1 MNTTDLIIRFTN
13 NSYAENLFIKLSTFD
28 REQEFVEYYNSHHKQ
43 NEAWLSKLNL
53 PHSLSYNDMLL
64 YMNIYGQK
72 DRHYPRISQVN
83 YCSDFFISQLHKGDY
98 FSQPE
103 NLLVILRHFYIPENS
118 ARFLFKQ
125 DYFQSNIIENI
136 KAIFDERETE
146 QRYISDAKIY
156 KKSKKEYFDRILDNL
171 ANDIIPDSIDS
182 ETAASIFK
190 FLSKNKYTQ
199 HNNFVKNFPY
209 LIESTQKQLDD
220 SISLLFTSYKP
231 KQRDTIHIEKVLS
244 CFSNEM
250 IIRHTLVFLNRYT
263 DTYSNREINPYIV
276 PYLFNRG
283 IVQELYHINK
293 LDSVFNA
300 AVSRLSNKN
309 IMSMFDKD
317 NEQKRNYFY
326 KMIFNCDYSSNVKFE
341 ELYKKD
347 PFFLK
352 NEYFQK
358 SSMHDFIAQFEDSMI
373 ELGIEFTNKK
383 QKIDFNT
390 MQIFYNFLCEQNID
404 KENAIIRNV
413 LLGFSRRHS
422 TKQDMQTIERN
433 FEEINSIMLDNFKIN
448 LTEKSLEKHLNLQSF
463 TREYEKT
470 FYTWLENNIIKFNM
484 KDIKGESASPQR
496 QRI

>member
-1 MNTTDLIIRFTN
+1 MNYDDLIIQFKN
-13 NSYAENLFIKLSTFD
+13 NSYAEHLFIKMSTFD
-28 REQEFVEYYNSHHKQ
+28 SEQAFLEYYNSHNK
-43 NEAWLSKLNL
+43 ADKTFLSRLNL
-53 PHSLSYNDMLL
+53 PDSLSYQEMLS
-64 YMNIYGQK
+64 YINIYAKK
-72 DRHYPRISQVN
+72 DRHYPRMSKVD
-83 YCSDFFISQLHKGDY
+83 YCSDFFISQLHNAGY
-98 FSQPE
+98 FSKSE
-103 NLLVILRHFYIPENS
+103 NVSVVLRHFYIPENS

-125 DYFQSNIIENI
+125 DYFQDNILDNI
-136 KAIFDERETE
+136 KALFDERETE

-156 KKSKKEYFDRILDNL
+156 KKSKKDYFARILKIASSELIRHSMD
-171 ANDIIPDSIDS
+171 P
-182 ETAASIFK
+182 ETAASVFK
-190 FLSKNKYTQ
+190 FLSKNTYTQ
-199 HNNFVKNFPY
+199 NNNFVKNFPF
-209 LIESTQKQLDD
+209 LIESTDKQLDD
-220 SISLLFTSYKP
+220 VISLLFTSYKP
-231 KQRDTIHIEKVLS
+231 KQRDTIHSEKILS
-244 CFSNEM
+244 GFSNEL
-250 IIRHTLVFLNRYT
+250 IIRQTLVFLNRYT
-263 DTYSNREINPYIV
+263 DSYSNRQINPYIV

-283 IVQELYHINK
+283 IAQKLYNINK

-300 AVSRLSNKN
+300 AISQLSNKN
-309 IMSMFDKD
+309 LMIMFDKD
-317 NEQKRNYFY
+317 NEQKRNDFY
-326 KMIFNCDYSSNVKFE
+326 KMVFNTNYSSNIKFE

-373 ELGIEFTNKK
+373 ELGIEFINKK
-383 QKIDFNT
+383 QKIYFNT

-448 LTEKSLEKHLNLQSF
+448 LMEKSLEKHLNLQSF

>member
-1 MNTTDLIIRFTN
+1 MDTDDLIMRFTN
-13 NSYAENLFIKLSTFD
+13 NSYAENLFIKLSAFD
-28 REQEFVEYYNSHHKQ
+28 SKQEFVEYYNSHHKQ

-53 PHSLSYNDMLL
+53 PHSLSYNDMLS
-64 YMNIYGQK
+64 YMHIYGQK

-83 YCSDFFISQLHKGDY
+83 YCSDFFISQLHNGDY

-146 QRYISDAKIY
+146 QRYMSDAKIY
-156 KKSKKEYFDRILDNL
+156 KKSKKEYFDRMLENL
-171 ANDIIPDSIDS
+171 ADDIKPDSIDS
-182 ETAASIFK
+182 KTAASVFK

-199 HNNFVKNFPY
+199 NNNFVKHFPY
-209 LIESTQKQLDD
+209 LIESTEKQLDD
-220 SISLLFTSYKP
+220 AISSLFSSYKP

-263 DTYSNREINPYIV
+263 DAYSNREINPYIV

-300 AVSRLSNKN
+300 ALSRLSNKN
-309 IMSMFDKD
+309 TMNMFDKD
-317 NEQKRNYFY
+317 NEQKRNNFY
-326 KMIFNCDYSSNVKFE
+326 KMIFNSDYSSNIKFD

-347 PFFLK
+347 PCFLK

-358 SSMHDFIAQFEDSMI
+358 SSMHDFISQFEDSI
-373 ELGIEFTNKK
+373 LELGIEFNNPKK
-383 QKIDFNT
+383 KIDLTT
-390 MQIFYNFLCEQNID
+390 MQTFYKFLCQKNIN
-404 KENAIIRNV
+404 KEDTMTQKV

-422 TKQDMQTIERN
+422 GVTDMNKIEKDFQDI
-433 FEEINSIMLDNFKIN
+433 SLIMSDTFNISLNEKPLDNY
-448 LTEKSLEKHLNLQSF
+448 LNLQSF
-463 TREYEKT
+463 TRQYETT
-470 FYTWLENNIIKFNM
+470 FYTWLENNIIRFNM
-484 KDIKGESASPQR
+484 KNIKGESVRPAR